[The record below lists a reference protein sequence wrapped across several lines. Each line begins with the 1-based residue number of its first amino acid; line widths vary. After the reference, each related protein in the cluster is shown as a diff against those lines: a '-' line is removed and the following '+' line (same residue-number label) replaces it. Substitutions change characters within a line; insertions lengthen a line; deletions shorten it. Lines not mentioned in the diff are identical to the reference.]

1 MQLIRHPRNRGKGA
15 AVRTAIAAAT
25 GEYAIIQDADLE
37 YDPAELASLLAPIE
51 RGRATV
57 VYGSRSF
64 SAHSAY
70 SFWFVV
76 GNKLVTLW
84 TNVLFN
90 CYLSDMETCYKL
102 MPLSVW
108 RSLGLSSNGFDIEPE
123 ITAKLLRAGHRIYEV
138 PISYA
143 ARGASR
149 ARSSPGATAWLR
161 CGRSRACAPCRAA
174 PGPKVRSASPRT
186 APARGE
192 HPPPGRDR
200 VAAGGTGRELR
211 DLPRPA
217 GTDVGRAGVIIGTAV
232 ALAALA
238 WFPVAAA
245 HLGARIHTDRKL
257 SQTGGR
263 TPGRPTSPGS
273 CR

>member
-1 MQLIRHPRNRGKGA
+1 MPELSVLIPVYNEERTLERLLAAVDERPEVSEIVIVDDGSTDATGAILARHEFQHRVQLIRHPRNRGKGA

-143 ARGASR
+143 ARGRIEGKKLTWRDGLVALWTLSRVRAVPRRTPREGEERVSENGAR
-149 ARSSPGATAWLR
+149 AR
-161 CGRSRACAPCRAA
+161 
-174 PGPKVRSASPRT
+174 
-186 APARGE
+186 
-192 HPPPGRDR
+192 
-200 VAAGGTGRELR
+200 
-211 DLPRPA
+211 
-217 GTDVGRAGVIIGTAV
+217 
-232 ALAALA
+232 
-238 WFPVAAA
+238 
-245 HLGARIHTDRKL
+245 
-257 SQTGGR
+257 
-263 TPGRPTSPGS
+263 
-273 CR
+273 